1 MRARTAAEE
10 RRSGMRLMVVSVVV
24 LAAMLALW
32 WLVESTNREGHHDAQ
47 LLPLFT
53 LIPLLMGLYHLIRA
67 RLRT

>member
-1 MRARTAAEE
+1 MRARTAADE
-10 RRSGMRLMVVSVVV
+10 RRSGLRLMVVSVVV

-67 RLRT
+67 RFRT